1 MPAYPTAAD
10 GRERPH
16 HPGSIL
22 LQRAIKLHGGTIDS
36 FAKEV
41 LGRSRVSIWRWQR
54 HLKPIPQAVQARLRT
69 YCAEKRSRDT
79 TPEDSNGR

>member
-54 HLKPIPQAVQARLRT
+54 HLKPIPQAVQDRLRA